1 MDILLDLNRVS
12 LSYGDAVWVNGPL
25 QKEQTT
31 QPYIQVVAQR
41 LYILLTCFTGE
52 WVLDTTYGI
61 PYWDI
66 LGKKVSKSYVDL
78 ILQQKILEERGVK
91 ELVSFSSSIKDRQY
105 SLTFQVRVVTGEVS
119 EPITITPLT

>member
-31 QPYIQVVAQR
+31 QPFIQVVAQR
-41 LYILLTCFTGE
+41 LYIKLTCFTGE
-52 WVLDTTYGI
+52 WVLNTQYGV
-61 PYWDI
+61 PYWNI
-66 LGKKVSKSYVDL
+66 LGQKVSKASVDL

-91 ELVSFSSSIKDRQY
+91 ELISFSSTLQNRQY
-105 SLTFQVRVVTGEVS
+105 SLTFRVRVVTGEIS
-119 EPITITPLT
+119 EPITITPLL